1 MYFQTNVEFRHTANF
16 QALALTGHVKL
27 PRYFPRNLHR
37 SKRKMDVIALI
48 SGGKDSFFSLLHC
61 IANGHRIVALANL
74 HPPIPNSSSQVT
86 TYLPTSEPFFLLVDG
101 HKDEL
106 DSFMYQTVGHGLLP
120 FYPNALG
127 VPLYRYPIIGS
138 SVDQNLSYKFS
149 GLGFGDSGD
158 GDETEDLVPLLRY
171 ILERHPTVKAISTGA
186 ILSTYQRTR
195 IESVCE
201 RLRLI
206 SLSYLWQRKQ
216 EEILEE
222 MDIIGL
228 DARIV
233 KVAAVGLDAEKWIW
247 RNVADVKN
255 RKLLEGLQKKWGVHV
270 AGEGGE
276 YETIVVDG
284 PGWKGRIE
292 VGESERE
299 IVDGGGGVGHAKILN
314 AKFILREGKTQ
325 EQEEWVGDLKK
336 PSLWDPEF
344 EEILE
349 ALEERKGD
357 PKQPESIITLD
368 GGEKIPSKSVRR
380 LGKVIFISNLTATS
394 FPTEDILQ
402 EVDDI
407 MTSLSEILDS
417 YETDFSRITSTTL
430 LLRSMTSFDAANR
443 SYSSR
448 FTTPNPPS
456 RVCVSVGNG
465 LPAGVNVMLSVI
477 VDLPVTESEEYG
489 RRKGLHVQSRSY
501 WAPANIGPYSQ
512 SVSVDGW
519 TTMAGMIPLVP
530 AGMEAVNAGVSTTE
544 MEVQAVLALQHMWRV
559 AKAVNVVAILGCVV
573 YVVDGIGM
581 DAAWRAWMQL
591 WRGWRG
597 EGGFRGLWG
606 AEEDESDDQNKE
618 NGDAGDG
625 LRPPL
630 LIVSV
635 EELPRSCAVEWAGIG
650 LESTWLEKVKRIHE
664 DENDDDRGAFLRDKW
679 GIQSGA
685 ELSIDKMIASSSM
698 WYGGWS
704 EGRCINVPFGGGGGI
719 KMLFFHLSNAKS
731 ETERISALVEDVAT
745 KVVGEEMGFLV
756 GGIVVYIP
764 AATGT
769 AGNFMETWDK
779 VDDSKVAVQVVPVR
793 QVWDYNG
800 MGAGLGVVF
809 RMCGPLYNC
818 LARE

>member
-1 MYFQTNVEFRHTANF
+1 
-16 QALALTGHVKL
+16 
-27 PRYFPRNLHR
+27 
-37 SKRKMDVIALI
+37 MDVIALI

-61 IANGHRIVALANL
+61 IANGHRIIALANL
-74 HPPIPNSSSQVT
+74 HPPIPKSSSQVT
-86 TYLPTSEPFFLLVDG
+86 THLPTATSNPFVPLADG
-101 HKDEL
+101 HRDEL

-127 VPLYRYPIIGS
+127 VPLYRYPITGS
-138 SVDQNLSYKFS
+138 SVDQGLSYKFS
-149 GLGFGDSGD
+149 ALNVSDGGD

-171 ILERHPTVKAISTGA
+171 IIERHPTAKAISTGA

-201 RLRLI
+201 RLGLT

-247 RNVADVKN
+247 RNVADITN
-255 RKLLEGLQKKWGVHV
+255 RRLLEGLQKKWGVHV

-292 VGESERE
+292 VRESERE

-314 AKFILREGKTQ
+314 AKFILRKGKMQ
-325 EQEEWVGDLKK
+325 EQEEWVSALKR

-349 ALEERKGD
+349 ALKERKGD
-357 PKQPESIITLD
+357 PKQPESIIILD

-380 LGKVIFISNLTATS
+380 LGGVIFINNLTATS
-394 FPTEDILQ
+394 FPTKDVLQ

-407 MTSLSEILDS
+407 MTSLSKILDS
-417 YETDFSRITSTTL
+417 YGTDFSRITSTTL
-430 LLRSMTSFDAANR
+430 LLRSMKSFAEANR

-465 LPAGVNVMLSVI
+465 LPAGVNVMLSVT
-477 VDLPVTESEEYG
+477 VNLPVTDSEEYA

-519 TTMAGMIPLVP
+519 TTMAGMIPLIP
-530 AGMEAVNAGVSTTE
+530 ACMEVANAGISTRE
-544 MEVQAVLALQHMWRV
+544 VQVQAVLALQHMWRV
-559 AKAVNVVAILGCVV
+559 AKAVDVAAFLGCVV
-573 YVVDGIGM
+573 YVVDEIGM
-581 DAAWRAWMQL
+581 DAAWRAWKQL

-597 EGGFRGLWG
+597 EAGFRGLWG
-606 AEEDESDDQNKE
+606 VAGGEIDHQNED
-618 NGDAGDG
+618 GDG

-635 EELPRSCAVEWAGIG
+635 EELPRSCMVEWAGIG
-650 LESTWLEKVKRIHE
+650 LESTWLEKARRKYE
-664 DENDDDRGAFLRDKW
+664 EENDDDSSVFSRDKW
-679 GIQSGA
+679 GIQPGA
-685 ELSIDKMIASSSM
+685 ESYMEGMVASSSM
-698 WYGGWS
+698 WYGCWN
-704 EGRCINVPFGGGGGI
+704 EGRYRDVPFGGGGGI
-719 KMLFFHLSNAKS
+719 NMLFFRPSSARS
-731 ETERISALVEDVAT
+731 ETERMSALVEDVIV
-745 KVVGEEMGFLV
+745 KMVGKEMGLMA
-756 GGIVVYIP
+756 GCMVVYVP

-769 AGNFMETWDK
+769 VGNFMEAWDR
-779 VDDSKVAVQVVPVR
+779 VGGRRAAVQVVPVK

-800 MGAGLGVVF
+800 MVAGLGVIV
-809 RMCGPLYNC
+809 RMCDPLV
-818 LARE
+818 EG

>member
-1 MYFQTNVEFRHTANF
+1 MLKYFLRD
-16 QALALTGHVKL
+16 
-27 PRYFPRNLHR
+27 LHC
-37 SKRKMDVIALI
+37 SIRKMDVIALI

-61 IANGHRIVALANL
+61 VANGHRIIALANL
-74 HPPIPNSSSQVT
+74 HPPIPKSSSQVT
-86 TYLPTSEPFFLLVDG
+86 THLPTATSKPFAPLVDG
-101 HKDEL
+101 HRDEL

-138 SVDQNLSYKFS
+138 SVDQSLSYKFTALGVS
-149 GLGFGDSGD
+149 GGGD

-171 ILERHPTVKAISTGA
+171 IIERHPTAKAISTGA

-201 RLRLI
+201 RLGLT

-247 RNVADVKN
+247 RNVADITN
-255 RKLLEGLQKKWGVHV
+255 RRLLEGLQKKWGVHV

-292 VGESERE
+292 VSESERE

-314 AKFILREGKTQ
+314 AKFILREGGTQ
-325 EQEEWVGDLKK
+325 EQAEWVSSLKK

-349 ALEERKGD
+349 TLEERKWD
-357 PKQPESIITLD
+357 PKQPESIVALD

-380 LGKVIFISNLTATS
+380 LGRVIFINNLTATS
-394 FPTEDILQ
+394 FPTKDVLQ
-402 EVDDI
+402 EVNDI
-407 MTSLSEILDS
+407 MTSLSKILDS
-417 YETDFSRITSTTL
+417 YGTDFSRITSTTL
-430 LLRSMTSFDAANR
+430 LLRSMTSFAEANR

-465 LPAGVNVMLSVI
+465 LPAGVNVMLSVT
-477 VDLPVTESEEYG
+477 VNLPVTGSEEHA

-519 TTMAGMIPLVP
+519 TAMAGMVPLIP
-530 AGMEAVNAGVSTTE
+530 ACMEVINAGISAREVQ
-544 MEVQAVLALQHMWRV
+544 VQAVLALQHMWRV
-559 AKAVNVVAILGCVV
+559 AKVVDVAAILGCVA
-573 YVVDGIGM
+573 YVVDEIGM
-581 DAAWRAWMQL
+581 DAAWRAWKQL

-606 AEEDESDDQNKE
+606 GAGDESYHRNEEDGGAD
-618 NGDAGDG
+618 DG

-635 EELPRSCAVEWAGIG
+635 EELPRSCTVEWAGIG
-650 LESTWLEKVKRIHE
+650 LESTWLEKARRRHE
-664 DENDDDRGAFLRDKW
+664 EENDDDRSMFLRDKW
-679 GIQSGA
+679 GIQPGA
-685 ELSIDKMIASSSM
+685 ESYMDGMVASSSM
-698 WYGGWS
+698 WYGGWN
-704 EGRCINVPFGGGGGI
+704 EGRYIGVPCGGGGGGGI
-719 KMLFFHLSNAKS
+719 NMLFFRPSSAGS
-731 ETERISALVEDVAT
+731 ETERMSALVEDVIA
-745 KVVGEEMGFLV
+745 KMVSEEMGLMA
-756 GGIVVYIP
+756 GCMVVYIP
-764 AATGT
+764 ATTGT
-769 AGNFMETWDK
+769 AGGFMEAWDR
-779 VDDSKVAVQVVPVR
+779 VGGNRAAVQVVPVK

-800 MGAGLGVVF
+800 VAAGLGVIV
-809 RMCGPLYNC
+809 RMCDPL
-818 LARE
+818 AGG